1 MARIKVYDN
10 NTQTWVYADR
20 AFGSGGN
27 VNYVGVEPADDDIP
41 KVFLSDGVLPVNKT
55 ETTMRF
61 HYISKTETVSG
72 YVEIKCQGNSSMN
85 YPKKNFTIKVF
96 EDRELSAKQKVN
108 FKGWGKQNKFVMKA
122 NWIDLTHARNVV
134 SARLWADMVK
144 SRANYLELPELMRTS
159 PNQGAVDG
167 FPIKLYSNGVYQGR
181 YTMNIPKD
189 KWTFNMDDELTTHCV
204 LCGENYVSGCFR
216 AAANIDGFDWTDEL
230 HDTVPA
236 SIKTRWNEVI
246 SFVMN
251 STNAEFVANLNNY
264 IDVESVIDYYIFALV
279 SCGLDSMGKNQI
291 YLTYDG
297 VKWFASMYDMD
308 STWGLYHNG
317 SKFVSAEYAM
327 QDEYESMVG
336 GRPGNLLYLRLE
348 ELFIDDIR
356 ARYNALRNSVLSAT
370 NIINHFERFIDI
382 APPYLVEEDYA
393 STTANGDFTSIPS
406 KTTNNIQ
413 QIRQFVVD
421 RLAYSDDYI
430 EGYDKYRIT
439 NDLTHCVSNNS
450 SIYAENGSSYVASL
464 TADNGYELS
473 AVTVTM
479 GGADITSACYSA
491 GVINIASV
499 TGDIV
504 ITAVCTEIEQYTYTN
519 QVPISID
526 TDGSIYNGVGYI
538 NDYRLKGSTGEIVEK
553 EWACVTGFIP
563 AKENDI
569 VRIIAPKWSSDQGDT
584 NLNLIC
590 AYNANFE
597 YLCCADSHGAAHKYN
612 TETNPDKYTLEHS
625 IEHTDTMSIVTMGTK
640 TVGTGIAYIRI
651 SNIGDNT
658 GPCSGADIIVTVNE
672 EIV

>member
-1 MARIKVYDN
+1 MARIKVFDK
-10 NTQTWVYADR
+10 NTNTWVYADR

-27 VNYVGVEPADDDIP
+27 ANYVGVEPAEDDIP

-96 EDRELSAKQKVN
+96 EDDELATKQKVN

-134 SARLWADMVK
+134 SARLWADVVK
-144 SRANYLELPELMRTS
+144 SRANYLELPELLRTS

-189 KWTFNMDDELTTHCV
+189 KWTFNMDDDLETHCV
-204 LCGENYVSGCFR
+204 LCGENYGSGCFR
-216 AAANIDGFDWTDEL
+216 ASANIDGYDWTDEI

-251 STNAEFVANLNNY
+251 STDADFVANLEQY
-264 IDVESVIDYYIFALV
+264 FYVDSLIDYYLFGLA
-279 SCGLDSMGKNQI
+279 SCGLDAFGKNQI
-291 YLTYDG
+291 YATYDG
-297 VKWFASMYDMD
+297 QRWVASMYDMD
-308 STWGLYHNG
+308 ATWGLYYDG
-317 SKFVSAEYAM
+317 SKFVSTEYARNEF
-327 QDEYESMVG
+327 QDFKDG
-336 GRPGNLLYLRLE
+336 NGNLLYIRLE
-348 ELFIDDIR
+348 NLFMDAIKERWAELK
-356 ARYNALRNSVLSAT
+356 NGALSIE
-370 NIINHFERFIDI
+370 NIINHFERFTDI

-393 STTANGDFTSIPS
+393 STTVNGGFTSIPS

-413 QIRQFVVD
+413 QIRQFAVD
-421 RLAYSDDYI
+421 RLAYSDNYI
-430 EGYDKYRIT
+430 VQYGK
-439 NDLTHCVSNNS
+439 HKVSNSLQYCVTDNNTA
-450 SIYAENGSSYVASL
+450 YVEDGGSYVANI

-473 AVTVTM
+473 TVTITM
-479 GGADITSACYSA
+479 GGVDITNTCYA
-491 GVINIASV
+491 DGVINIASV
-499 TGDIV
+499 TGDVV
-504 ITAVCTEIEQYTYTN
+504 ITAVCTEIAEYTYTN

-526 TDGSIYNGVGYI
+526 TDGSVFNGVGYK
-538 NDYRLKGSTGEIVEK
+538 DGYRISSTSGDLSAEDK
-553 EWACVTGFIP
+553 SCVTGFIP

-569 VRIIAPKWSSDQGDT
+569 VRIIAPNWSNAQ
-584 NLNLIC
+584 NYNRIA

-597 YLCCADSHGAAHKYN
+597 YLGSTSSTLSHAYN
-612 TETNPDKYTLEHS
+612 DTTNPDRYTIEHS

-640 TVGTGIAYIRI
+640 KVGTGIAYIRVC
-651 SNIGDNT
+651 NIGDNT
-658 GPCSGADIIVTVNE
+658 KACSGADMIITVNE
-672 EIV
+672 EIT